1 MNRKRTILIGILGL
15 LAVWAVAGAVVL
27 FAQSRKVT
35 PEKVVAYLDGADLDE
50 MSDADRAAWVDGLAT
65 RVNRLDFEQR
75 RKNSV
80 ERSVRDAFLQMTPE
94 ERRRYLDQTLPQGF
108 KEMFTAIN
116 EMSREERQKLVNRA
130 LEDIRKAEASGEDE
144 RFEEEVDEEMVQQV
158 VNEGMRQYLSEAS
171 AEAKLDMQ
179 PLIEAM
185 QGRMRKVGR

>member
-1 MNRKRTILIGILGL
+1 MNRKQTILIGILGL

-27 FAQSRKVT
+27 YAQSQKMT
-35 PEKVVAYLDGADLDE
+35 PEKVVAYLDGADLDA
-50 MSDADRAAWVDGLAT
+50 MSQADRSQWVDGLAS

-75 RKNSV
+75 RKNGI
-80 ERSVRDAFLQMTPE
+80 ERGVRDAFLQMTPD

-116 EMSREERQKLVNRA
+116 EMSREERQKLVDRA
-130 LEDIRKAEASGEDE
+130 LEDIREAEASGENE
-144 RFEEEVDEEMVQQV
+144 RFEEEVDQEMVQQV
-158 VNEGMRQYLSEAS
+158 VNEGMKQYLSEAS